1 VSAVAEPLGKP
12 NLIAEL
18 QKLAG
23 TLGLT
28 VQENAQQ
35 DLSGELESI
44 RAKWWFGGRK
54 ATYRMSCR
62 LSEPDHTAHFREA
75 VTERSWGIPPPTLT
89 VEKTTQTGW
98 QLSGERHDVS
108 LGGAGSIDYA
118 KARNALQQTITAA
131 GWQFQLEVGR
141 MP

>member
-1 VSAVAEPLGKP
+1 MAELLSKP
-12 NLIAEL
+12 NLSAEL

-28 VQENAQQ
+28 VQENAQK

-44 RAKWWFGGRK
+44 RAKWWFGARK
-54 ATYRMSCR
+54 ATYRMSCQ
-62 LSEPDHTAHFREA
+62 LSEPDHTVHFREA
-75 VTERSWGIPPPTLT
+75 VAERSWGIPPPTLT
-89 VEKTTQTGW
+89 VEKTTQTGC

-108 LGGAGSIDYA
+108 LGGGGSLDYA
-118 KARNALQQTITAA
+118 NVRNALQQAITAA

>member
-1 VSAVAEPLGKP
+1 MAELLSNP

-18 QKLAG
+18 RKLAG
-23 TLGLT
+23 TLGLN
-28 VQENAQQ
+28 VRQNAQQ
-35 DLSGELESI
+35 ELSGELESI
-44 RAKWWFGGRK
+44 RAKWRFGGRK
-54 ATYRMSCR
+54 AIYRISCR
-62 LSEPDHTAHFREA
+62 LSEPDHTVHFREA

-108 LGGAGSIDYA
+108 LGGGGPLDYA
-118 KARNALQQTITAA
+118 KVRNAMQQAITAA
-131 GWQFQLEVGR
+131 GWQFQLEVDR